1 MIIICIFKRGVAAY
15 NMYIGCEGAEKFRL
29 KGEGMMRK
37 MTGKQG
43 VAWVLTAVLLVTS
56 LGALPI
62 YAAEGDTYALTQSQN
77 TGTPAYT
84 GEDIVLGPD
93 CFQNGEKTVTES
105 VEGVLSDG
113 DHAALTATFDAPQTG
128 RYTVS
133 VRYYPLEGTGLYLRR
148 RLLLDGEL
156 PFNEASF
163 MLYRHWTDSGLPT
176 VNSAGDELK
185 PRPVEVAGWFEQ
197 AVTDSLGLYS
207 APLEFYIE
215 AGSHTLTLEYLD
227 QPAAIAAIVLSAPE
241 TAPDYAS
248 VAAGYTN
255 TDTVGE
261 PIRFEAED
269 RTHAVWRTEAAAGIA
284 SDGDPKV
291 SPPGVINIKYNAFGG
306 YAWRSGGQSA
316 CWEFT
321 VKTAGYYRI
330 NLRVKQSWGGNLP
343 VYRRILVDGELPFA
357 ELQEYRFPYSR
368 EWYSEVLGNGD
379 GDFLF
384 WLEPGTHSITMTPVM
399 GELAEVYRE
408 LEAALLDLSAVVRRV
423 VMITGQTPDPNY
435 DYSIKTAIP
444 DIDEDLTAVKQR
456 VRGCIDRM
464 TAVSGGRSTVMGN
477 QLESVE
483 KQLGE
488 MIRNVERIPRRLTD
502 LNTAVTSLGDW
513 LASLQ
518 ESPLCIDYF
527 EIALPE
533 QTVDRSHSTFFEKIW
548 ATLRNFVNS
557 FFKDYNALG
566 NTAGEAKT
574 TIDVWVGRGKDWAE
588 VIKTLCDSAFT
599 AQSGIAVRMNII
611 PSGTLST
618 GVNPLLLAISAGNA
632 PDVALGVA
640 SNVPV
645 EYALRNAVADLS
657 GFDGFDQVTGSLL
670 PQVLVPFGYNG
681 GVYGLPETMYFRCM
695 FYRRDIVEEY
705 DLLLPDT
712 WDEMYKTTLPRV
724 YENGMQVY
732 IPGWFDMFLL
742 SNGGTYY
749 TEDGKRSAL
758 DTKEAYTAFEQYIE
772 TYTVYGAPTNANFFN
787 RFRTGEIP
795 IGLGDYGTYVQ
806 LLAAAPEL
814 SGRWGIMPL
823 PGVVKADGTVDRS
836 TSGYVGEADIILA
849 TSEKKEEAWEL
860 IRWWLSADVQTEY
873 GREIEGKLGAQARWA
888 TSNVQA
894 FRSLP
899 WNLDDLDTIAASWE
913 FAKETPI
920 VPGSYFTG
928 RHITNAWNRCIINH
942 MDPRESLEL
951 CVKEINK
958 ELKRRQTQFGI
969 E

>member
-1 MIIICIFKRGVAAY
+1 MG
-15 NMYIGCEGAEKFRL
+15 
-29 KGEGMMRK
+29 K
-37 MTGKQG
+37 MTGKQWSAG
-43 VAWVLTAVLLVTS
+43 LLAAALLILHTIAVDGQPV
-56 LGALPI
+56 
-62 YAAEGDTYALTQSQN
+62 YAAEDASYSQAVEQQ
-77 TGTPAYT
+77 GATPAYT
-84 GEDIVLGPD
+84 GQDIVLGAD
-93 CFQNGEKTVTES
+93 RFQGGEKATVET
-105 VEGVLSDG
+105 VDAVLSDENN
-113 DHAALTATFDAPQTG
+113 DAVTVTFDAPMTG
-128 RYTVS
+128 RYTVL
-133 VRYYPLEGTGLYLRR
+133 VRYYPMEGTGLYLRR
-148 RLLLDGEL
+148 RLLLDGKL

-176 VNSAGDELK
+176 VNSIGDELK
-185 PRPVEVAGWFEQ
+185 PRPKEVTGWFQQ
-197 AVTDSLGLYS
+197 AVSDSLGLYS
-207 APLEFYIE
+207 SPLEFYIE
-215 AGSHTLTLEYLD
+215 AGTHTLTLEYLD
-227 QPAAIAAIVLSAPE
+227 QPAAIASITLCAP
-241 TAPDYAS
+241 AQLPDYATYS
-248 VAAGYTN
+248 AAYAEGAN
-255 TDTVGE
+255 GE
-261 PIRFEAED
+261 YIRFEAENPEY
-269 RTHAVWRTEAAAGIA
+269 AVWRTEAAAGITN
-284 SDGDPKV
+284 DGDPAV
-291 SPPGVINIKYNAFGG
+291 SPPGVTNIKFNVFGG
-306 YAWRSGGQSA
+306 YAWRSSGQSA
-316 CWEFT
+316 CWQFE
-321 VKTAGYYRI
+321 VKTAGYYKV
-330 NLRVKQSWGGNLP
+330 NLRIKQSWGGNLP
-343 VYRRILVDGELPFA
+343 VYRTILVDGEIPFS
-357 ELQEYRFPYSR
+357 ELQAYRFPYSR
-368 EWYSEVLGNGD
+368 EWYSEVLGNKA

-384 WLEPGTHSITMTPVM
+384 WFEPGLHTITMNPVM
-399 GELAEVYRE
+399 GELAEVYKE
-408 LEAALLDLSAVVRRV
+408 LETALLDLSAIVRRV

-444 DIDEDLTAVKQR
+444 GIDKELTAVKER
-456 VRGCIDRM
+456 VRACIDRM
-464 TAVSGGRSTVMGN
+464 TVVSGGRTTVMGN

-483 KQLGE
+483 KQIGE

-518 ESPLCIDYF
+518 ESPLAIDYF
-527 EIALPE
+527 EIAPPAQE
-533 QTVDRSHSTFFEKIW
+533 IDYSHSTFLEKIW

-566 NTAGEAKT
+566 NTGGQTNT

-588 VIKTLCDSAFT
+588 ILKTLCDSGFSEK
-599 AQSGIAVRMNII
+599 SGIAVRMNVI
-611 PSGTLST
+611 PSGQLSST
-618 GVNPLLLAISAGNA
+618 GSVNPLLLAISAGNA
-632 PDVALGVA
+632 PDAALGVA

-657 GFDGFDQVTGSLL
+657 GFDGFDEVTGNLL
-670 PQVLVPFGYNG
+670 PQVLVPFGYDG
-681 GVYGLPETMYFRCM
+681 GVYGLPETMFFRCM
-695 FYRRDIVEEY
+695 FYRKDLVEEY

-712 WDEMYKTTLPRV
+712 WDDMYRTTLPRV

-758 DTKEAYTAFEQYIE
+758 DTKEAYIAFEQYIE

-823 PGVVKADGTVDRS
+823 PGVKKADGTVDRS

-849 TSEKKEEAWEL
+849 TSEKKEEAWQFIE
-860 IRWWLSADVQTEY
+860 WWLSTEVQTEY

-894 FRSLP
+894 FQSLP
-899 WNLDDLDTIAASWE
+899 WNLDDLDIISGSWE
-913 FAKETPI
+913 FAKEMPI

-951 CVKEINK
+951 CVKDINK